1 MRFHSSI
8 PRCEYNPRR
17 NQGITKSTLEI
28 QTGNLRSTLNFMKP
42 GVAAPMMI
50 SAWLLVSTMALAQN
64 AMPQSSATSANIDNP
79 PQKTSTIP
87 GFQTRGWRYT
97 VQPSDQLDVSFTL
110 TPEFNQTVT
119 VQPDGFITLRGAGD
133 VMAMGKTLPQLT
145 DAIRE
150 AYAATLKDPIIF
162 VNPIKFENPSITVG
176 GQVGKPGR
184 FDWQDQTTLTQAIAM
199 AGGFTDTA
207 KHSQVLLF
215 RRVSNEWAEARIIN
229 VKGMMNKKDL
239 HEDPVLQPGDMLYV
253 PKNTISKIKPFIP
266 LPSVGMYA
274 NRF

>member
-1 MRFHSSI
+1 MRSKLVPLS
-8 PRCEYNPRR
+8 
-17 NQGITKSTLEI
+17 
-28 QTGNLRSTLNFMKP
+28 
-42 GVAAPMMI
+42 VI
-50 SAWLLVSTMALAQN
+50 SAWFLISAICFGQASPPLAPNQPASIADN
-64 AMPQSSATSANIDNP
+64 LPPKSSPAT
-79 PQKTSTIP
+79 

-97 VQPSDQLDVSFTL
+97 IQPSDQLDVSFTL

-145 DAIRE
+145 DAIRQ
-150 AYAATLKDPIIF
+150 AYSATLKDPILF
-162 VNPIKFENPSITVG
+162 VNPVKFENPSITVG

-184 FDWQDQTTLTQAIAM
+184 FDWQNEITVSQAIAM
-199 AGGFTDTA
+199 AGGFTDNA

-215 RRVSNEWAEARIIN
+215 RRVSDEWAEAKIIN
-229 VKGMMNKKDL
+229 VKDMMKKKNL
-239 HEDPVLQPGDMLYV
+239 SEDPVLQPGDMLYV

-266 LPSVGMYA
+266 LPTVGMYE